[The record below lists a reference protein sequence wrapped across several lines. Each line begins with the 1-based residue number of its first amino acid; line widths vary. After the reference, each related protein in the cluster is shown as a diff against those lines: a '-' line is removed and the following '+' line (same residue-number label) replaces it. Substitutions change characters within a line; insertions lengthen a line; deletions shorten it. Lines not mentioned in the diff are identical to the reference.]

1 MFGYGDFDRTI
12 QLMDQLRRR
21 MDRVFEGYDSGGG
34 FPVELATFPRT
45 NVYDAGTQF
54 VYELEVPGLSEKELD
69 INLTQDVLTV
79 SGQRKTDA
87 PEGYSVHR
95 QERVPYKFSRSYK
108 VPTRVDPDR
117 SSASVADGVLT
128 ITLEKAAEVQPRQI
142 AVRVN

>member
-1 MFGYGDFDRTI
+1 MFGYSDFDRTI

-21 MDRVFEGYDSGGG
+21 MDRVFEGVDAGDVWPG
-34 FPVELATFPRT
+34 ELATFPRT
-45 NVYDAGTQF
+45 NVYDDGSSF
-54 VYELEVPGLSEKELD
+54 VYELEVPGLSEKELN

-79 SGQRKTDA
+79 SGERKTDA

-95 QERVPYKFSRSYK
+95 QERRPYKFSRSYK
-108 VPTRVDPDR
+108 VPARVNPDR
-117 SSASVADGVLT
+117 CAATVSDGVLT